1 MSTYPLLCLAAQY
14 SLQLYNRPSSPN
26 PRKSSTTIDDIERY
40 IPPSLRLGTKA
51 MVLKLHPDDTS
62 NTLVLAIRGSQTFM
76 DWAVNFRPSPSSP
89 SGFLDDPG
97 NLVHSG
103 FLAVAR
109 AMIVPIVKRLQEL
122 VIENPS
128 RRRASLLITGHS
140 AGGAVASLLYMH
152 MTSQSS
158 GGGVMSELKTLAGEF
173 KRLHCVTFGA
183 PPVSLLPLQKREGAK
198 GLEKSL
204 FFGFA
209 NEGDPVV
216 RADRGYVKSLVRLY
230 ACAPPPEKGR
240 EGKEG
245 GERRERWEVPE
256 NMLSCAGRL
265 MLLRG
270 GVDGA
275 GAGAGA
281 GGGGGGKSKGSGGG
295 IGKVEAFWTSD
306 DQLRGVVF
314 GDPMMHRMEVYKRR
328 VEALAVGAV
337 TAGGFGGGM

>member
-14 SLQLYNRPSSPN
+14 SLQVYNRPSSPK
-26 PRKSSTTIDDIERY
+26 PSTTIDNIERY

-109 AMIVPIVKRLQEL
+109 AMIRPIVARLQEL

-152 MTSQSS
+152 MTSQAS
-158 GGGVMSELKTLAGEF
+158 GVTSELKTLAGEF
-173 KRLHCVTFGA
+173 KRVHCVTFGA
-183 PPVSLLPLQKREGAK
+183 PPVSLLPLQKREGVR

-230 ACAPPPEKGR
+230 ACAPLAEKGS
-240 EGKEG
+240 EGERVG
-245 GERRERWEVPE
+245 EGERREKWEVPE
-256 NMLSCAGRL
+256 NQLSCAGRL
-265 MLLRG
+265 VLLRG
-270 GVDGA
+270 MDSGA
-275 GAGAGA
+275 GA
-281 GGGGGGKSKGSGGG
+281 GGKSKGSGGG
-295 IGKVEAFWTSD
+295 TGKVEAFWTSD
-306 DQLRGVVF
+306 EELRGVVF

-337 TAGGFGGGM
+337 TAGG